1 MKNKKTDIT
10 FLLKVLKTSIF
21 LIAFFFINNILSAQ
35 VSSPELFGKKPIIIP
50 RARVIIDNDFGG
62 DPDGLFQLAHQLLSP
77 SIEVRAIIGSHLTP
91 NTDFGGYFPFS
102 ADSAVARAKEVVKI
116 LGLENKV
123 PVLAGADYALTES
136 FQPQQ
141 SKGAE
146 FIIKEAMRKDT
157 KLPLYIVCGAGLTN
171 IASAYL
177 MEPKIADKITLVWI
191 GGKEYDSSFHSQL
204 SPILTKRGGAV
215 EYNISISVP
224 AAQVIFNNSSIPVW
238 QVPRDTYRQCLYSFA
253 EIKADI
259 EPQGKIGCYLV
270 DKLFSFLNDLVAKNW
285 KMGETYILGDSPLVL
300 LTALQSGF
308 EADACSS
315 HYVNISRPEIKKN
328 GDYENKS
335 GKSFIRVYDR
345 IDSRLIYADMIAK
358 LKLFNQQ

>member
-1 MKNKKTDIT
+1 MLIKNKL
-10 FLLKVLKTSIF
+10 FFSPIF

-123 PVLAGADYALTES
+123 PVIAGADYALTES

-224 AAQVIFNNSSIPVW
+224 
-238 QVPRDTYRQCLYSFA
+238 VPLS
-253 EIKADI
+253 
-259 EPQGKIGCYLV
+259 
-270 DKLFSFLNDLVAKNW
+270 
-285 KMGETYILGDSPLVL
+285 
-300 LTALQSGF
+300 
-308 EADACSS
+308 
-315 HYVNISRPEIKKN
+315 
-328 GDYENKS
+328 
-335 GKSFIRVYDR
+335 
-345 IDSRLIYADMIAK
+345 
-358 LKLFNQQ
+358 